1 MRILRFKIENFRNL
15 RVAECDPV
23 PNFMAICGA
32 NGCGKSALLEALMTA
47 KEHAGAY
54 GHFNFDQRAVSAD
67 ADKASISMTLSFT
80 EKEREF
86 VKKFWGNDCPE
97 SDEVVIEVNKGGG
110 ARALKRSGPVHQ
122 LLGYF
127 SRAHGS
133 PGFFDF
139 INAHRQMQK
148 TQLSSWDATFLSD
161 DRAKQTLARSENKF
175 QFTKQYLAGLKMSD
189 LQFLQTSLKNG
200 EPERRDSLQKIRE
213 FFDLFFAPMRFNDV
227 YIDTSPFLF
236 SISTPFGDIDIDDL
250 SSGEKE
256 ILNIYVRF
264 HQLNPN
270 GAVILFDEADA
281 HLHPDLERR
290 YLRVLKE
297 LGKGNQLFLT
307 THSPEMMM
315 ETGAG
320 SLWTVFKEPLPN
332 NGNQFVKVTDDQQVH
347 ETLSELMGSRG
358 IISINQRII
367 FIEGEDAS
375 ADREIY
381 EKLYPPNQFNLSF
394 VPAGDSSTV
403 RRTADKVNHL
413 LTSSTGFQQ
422 YFSIID
428 GDIERLSDDPT
439 HGKRLFRLPVYH
451 AENFLLDEKLI
462 FKAIHSLLGIKCPY
476 TDVSA
481 VLHDLH
487 ELLLDDHHIKPYARA
502 LMDSRLANMAKAAYD
517 SIYKNQSHTFPD
529 EPIKFTD
536 IEIESRELF
545 QKALHG
551 NTWKAKC
558 KGRDLIKAFCGK
570 NSINYQHFRNLL
582 ISYLEDPPEELSPI
596 ITRILEGS
604 ID

>member
-1 MRILRFKIENFRNL
+1 MQILRFKIENFRNL

-47 KEHAGAY
+47 KEHAGGY
-54 GHFNFDQRAVSAD
+54 GHFTFDQRTVSAD
-67 ADKASISMTLSFT
+67 ADKATISMTLSFT
-80 EKEREF
+80 DREREF
-86 VKKFWGNDCPE
+86 VKSFFRNDCPE
-97 SDEVVIEVNKGGG
+97 TDEVVIEINKGGG
-110 ARALKRSGPVHQ
+110 AKTIKRSGPVHQ

-127 SRAHGS
+127 SRTYGS

-189 LQFLQTSLKNG
+189 LQFLQTSLKKG

-236 SISTPFGDIDIDDL
+236 SISTPVGEIDIDDL

-264 HQLNPN
+264 HQLNPK

-315 ETGAG
+315 EAGAG
-320 SLWTVFKEPLPN
+320 SLWTIFKEPLPN

-381 EKLYPPNQFNLSF
+381 EKLYPPNQYNLSF

-451 AENFLLDEKLI
+451 AENLLLNEELI
-462 FKAIHSLLGIKCPY
+462 LKATQNLLGVKCPY
-476 TDVSA
+476 RDITELSR
-481 VLHDLH
+481 DLH
-487 ELLLDDHHIKPYARA
+487 ELILSNQHIKPYSRA
-502 LMDSRLANMAKAAYD
+502 LMDSRLANIAKEAYD
-517 SIYKNQSHTFPD
+517 AIYKNQALTFPTKTL
-529 EPIKFTD
+529 KFED
-536 IEIESRELF
+536 IEDESREF
-545 QKALHG
+545 FKKALSD
-551 NTWKAKC
+551 NSWKAKC
-558 KGRDLIKAFCGK
+558 KGRELIKAFCGK
-570 NSINYQHFRNLL
+570 HGFNYQQFRNLL
-582 ISYLEDPPEELSPI
+582 ISTLEEPPNELADI
-596 ITRILEGS
+596 IRMILK
-604 ID
+604 D